1 MAAQPL
7 KLYCLNATLRIK
19 PERRDAFLTCIG
31 NAVVET
37 HKEPLAVSYLFGE
50 DESEPN
56 VFHVHQAYQGRE
68 GFDAHRETPHYEAWQ
83 HFAATDPFVALPE
96 GYVFVADLV
105 PSAAAP
111 TEPPVLCLNVRFT
124 VKPERRDEFLREIDA
139 DQRGTMSNE
148 PLAKVMLVGEDVSAP
163 NTFHLHEQFCCGRE
177 GFKAHLAA
185 PHFQPWQ
192 AFVDSEPF
200 TDGLISA
207 SYYPMGSVA
216 SDPAAELP
224 AS

>member
-1 MAAQPL
+1 MGAHL
-7 KLYCLNATLRIK
+7 EETNAGTVLVTEEGGRI
-19 PERRDAFLTCIG
+19 G
-31 NAVVET
+31 
-37 HKEPLAVSYLFGE
+37 LA
-50 DESEPN
+50 P
-56 VFHVHQAYQGRE
+56 
-68 GFDAHRETPHYEAWQ
+68 
-83 HFAATDPFVALPE
+83 FAAPPE
-96 GYVFVADLV
+96 AYIFQAELV

-111 TEPPVLCLNVRFT
+111 TDPPILCLNVRFT
-124 VKPERRDEFLREIDA
+124 VKPERREEFLREIAA
-139 DQRGTMSNE
+139 DQRGTMTDE

-163 NTFHLHEQFCCGRE
+163 NTFHLHEQFCRGRE
-177 GFKAHLAA
+177 GFLAHLAA

-216 SDPAAELP
+216 SDAAELP